1 MKVALF
7 TDPHCSPTKING
19 SRRPSLSRGKIV
31 EAMEAFREAEAEI
44 CFCLGDLTDTADE
57 DTRESVC
64 ARITELSGMIRSY
77 GIPFHLVPGNHDY
90 LEATAEDHERCGG
103 FPIPPY
109 TLEAGGLRF
118 IALDA
123 NYRSDMR
130 RFDVAGEL
138 WTDSN
143 LPPEQLAYLD
153 RALAESS
160 LPCVVLIHENLDTTI
175 THQPEHIVLNAAE
188 AQTIIARH
196 KDKVR
201 IVLQGHYH
209 PGADAVIDG
218 VRYLTLPAMCE
229 GEGNAYFVLDL

>member
-1 MKVALF
+1 MKIALF

-31 EAMEAFREAEAEI
+31 EAMEAFRAAGAEI

-90 LEATAEDHERCGG
+90 LEAKAEDFQRCGG
-103 FPIPPY
+103 FSIPPY

-153 RALAESS
+153 RALTEST
-160 LPCVVLIHENLDTTI
+160 LPCVILIHENLDTTI

-188 AQTIIARH
+188 ANQIIARH
-196 KDKVR
+196 KEKVR
-201 IVLQGHYH
+201 IVIQGHYH

-229 GEGNAYFVLDL
+229 GEGNAYRILEL